1 MQFRQLVEPL
11 EMLSVVFKQ
20 WRHVPSALYSND
32 KIFVEASRRK
42 QRDPLVR
49 LAEQLLTLVWWRWQC

>member
-11 EMLSVVFKQ
+11 EMLSVVFEQ
-20 WRHVPSALYSND
+20 WRHVLSFLYSDD
-32 KIFVEASRRK
+32 KTFVEASQRK
-42 QRDPLVR
+42 QRDALVR